1 MIDAP
6 EQRERLTY
14 VTIIGLFFTLLGL
27 LVSRER
33 KAVRPFDPAPRD
45 LALLGV
51 ATFRVGRIA
60 AFSRVTEPLRA
71 PVTETVPD
79 EYAAGEYVVAEGTG
93 MKKAIGELVSCPL
106 CVGTWVA
113 TGLVYGL
120 RVAPGPTRLVAA
132 ILGIS
137 GLAELLN
144 AATEALSWAGQAA
157 RKESGTEQAI
167 VPGRVPA
174 NPGTKS

>member
-1 MIDAP
+1 MIDEP
-6 EQRERLTY
+6 EQQERLTY
-14 VTIIGLFFTLLGL
+14 ITIIGFFFTLLGL

-33 KAVRPFDPAPRD
+33 KAARPFDPSPRD
-45 LALLGV
+45 LALLGL

-79 EYAAGEYVVAEGTG
+79 EFAAGEYVVAEGTG
-93 MKKAIGELVSCPL
+93 VQKALGELVSCPL

-120 RVAPGPTRLVAA
+120 RLAPGPTRLVAA
-132 ILGIS
+132 ILGVS

-144 AATEALSWAGQAA
+144 AGTEALSWAGQAA
-157 RKESGTEQAI
+157 RKEAGTEPVSQ
-167 VPGRVPA
+167 PR
-174 NPGTKS
+174 SDRRRQ